1 VRDQLVLPVYS
12 LWPIDNNPPN
22 HLPQQF
28 PQASHM
34 RLKIRAPGGDGS
46 GATLDTA
53 AMSDAVIAGFCA
65 L

>member
-1 VRDQLVLPVYS
+1 
-12 LWPIDNNPPN
+12 
-22 HLPQQF
+22 
-28 PQASHM
+28 M